1 MFFSKKKYLNNILSV
16 SLLLFCVLIVGNLQ
30 SCKEEEPLLMV
41 EDNNLGNSSGSGSG
55 TGGSGSG
62 SGGSGSGTGGSGSG
76 SGGSGSGSGGSG
88 SGSGGSGSGSGKSLS
103 AGNDLIKFINSD
115 VDNPKNF

>member
-1 MFFSKKKYLNNILSV
+1 MFFSKKKYLNNILSL
-16 SLLLFCVLIVGNLQ
+16 SILLFCVLIVGNLQ

-41 EDNNLGNSSGSGSG
+41 EDNNLGNSS
-55 TGGSGSG
+55 
-62 SGGSGSGTGGSGSG
+62 GSGSG